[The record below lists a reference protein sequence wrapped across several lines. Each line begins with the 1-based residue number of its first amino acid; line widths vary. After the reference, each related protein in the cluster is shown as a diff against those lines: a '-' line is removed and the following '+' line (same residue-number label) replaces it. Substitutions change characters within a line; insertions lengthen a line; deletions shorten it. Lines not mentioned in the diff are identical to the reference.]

1 MATTP
6 PAAASKP
13 KKKAVPTWY
22 YIAGAVGLV
31 AVYYLYSKS
40 RASSAASTAAA
51 AAPVAGSGSSAGT
64 AAGSYG
70 NAGDLAALAP
80 YLQPT
85 SSGSGAVST
94 GLPNQSATGTVTDS
108 AGNTYLPVPG
118 GDYASLSAAGDAD
131 RAYYSPSPGIYL
143 PITYQVASQGLAS
156 NYPLFLLTGNANG
169 PSATPTP
176 QGTVG

>member
-6 PAAASKP
+6 PAAAPKP

-40 RASSAASTAAA
+40 KASSAASTTA